1 MSVSFPAV
9 GGKFPP
15 DGGKVI
21 VFDPDGFHSH
31 PSTLLYSTRIKFW
44 RTVDKNNPVSD
55 LAWKVTIFFDCPRGR
70 YIFPII

>member
-1 MSVSFPAV
+1 M
-9 GGKFPP
+9 
-15 DGGKVI
+15 D
-21 VFDPDGFHSH
+21 FDPDGFHSH